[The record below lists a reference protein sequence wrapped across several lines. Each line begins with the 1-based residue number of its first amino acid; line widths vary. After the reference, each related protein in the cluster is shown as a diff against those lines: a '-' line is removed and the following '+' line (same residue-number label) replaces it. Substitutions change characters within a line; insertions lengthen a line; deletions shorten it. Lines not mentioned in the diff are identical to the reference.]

1 MVTTS
6 RPMKLL
12 RPASRLSRVWTP
24 TGGIAVH
31 SNLSNHKISDGY
43 EKLLRAGILRQS
55 QAGIFHMLPLGLR
68 VQSKL
73 EKLVEKHMEGAL
85 GE

>member
-1 MVTTS
+1 M
-6 RPMKLL
+6 RLL
-12 RPASRLSRVWTP
+12 RPASRLSQVWTP

-31 SNLSNHKISDGY
+31 NDHRISDGH
-43 EKLLRAGILRQS
+43 EKLIRAGYLRQS

-68 VQSKL
+68 VQSKI